1 MPPRSPNR
9 NSRLQSSTTNQMSQ
23 RPDSG
28 GIDIPL
34 NWLKSGVGVL
44 LLPCCII
51 ATQSFLSAFGETS
64 AKTLLIRS
72 AEIWFFFIGVL
83 LWLIYFIGLPRPLY
97 LYVLGHEL
105 THAFFVLLCG
115 GKISEFKVK
124 SGGGHI
130 VTNKNNVMISLS
142 PYFIPFYSVIVIG
155 IFGIIGFFVDG
166 LFDYHPNVLL
176 WGRIG
181 FSWSWVLY
189 MSVGITWCFHL
200 TFTSWM
206 ITKNQPDLKQNGTF
220 FSLVFIYFINLII
233 LSGILIIVSQEVSLT
248 GFVQSLI
255 NNGINLLQRVSGFF
269 NK

>member
-1 MPPRSPNR
+1 MPPRPPKR
-9 NSRLQSSTTNQMSQ
+9 TSRLQSSTAHKTERRS
-23 RPDSG
+23 DSA

-44 LLPCCII
+44 LLPCCIV

-64 AKTLLIRS
+64 AKTLLIQS
-72 AEIWFFFIGVL
+72 AELWFFFIGVL
-83 LWLIYFIGLPRPLY
+83 LWLIYFFGLPRPLF

-130 VTNKNNVMISLS
+130 VTNKNKVLISLS
-142 PYFIPFYSVIVIG
+142 PYFIPFYSVILIAL
-155 IFGIIGFFVDG
+155 FGIIGIFVDN
-166 LFDYHPNVLL
+166 LFEYHPNALF
-176 WGRIG
+176 WGKIG
-181 FSWSWVLY
+181 FSWSWILY

-220 FSLVFIYFINLII
+220 FSLVFIYFINLMI
-233 LSGILIIVSQEVSLT
+233 LSITLILVSNEISLT
-248 GFVQSLI
+248 GFVESLLNNGSKLI
-255 NNGINLLQRVSGFF
+255 NQASRILR
-269 NK
+269 